1 MKIGIITFCE
11 AVNYGAFLQAFS
23 LGEFLKENNQ
33 DVEYITTRSLKSVYW
48 NVHNLYAYH
57 LDRIAFRNEFRHK
70 WNKAQKKLKKTKKK
84 SGYDLVI
91 IGSDEMWQLNG
102 KTVKPLPEYWGVGI
116 DSKKIITYA
125 VCSNGTSSEQVR
137 GYQFVIDGIRK
148 LDSISVR
155 DTRTQSVYQE
165 LTDKEIDVHVDPTF
179 LVDLRKYAVKPQL
192 DKYLLVYTYSF
203 DADKIK
209 RTKEFAKQK
218 GLKIVA
224 VGNKFDWCD
233 FSLPASP
240 FEVLGLFMNA
250 EYVVTDTFHGT
261 ALSIH
266 FHRQFCTFADG
277 KEKIL
282 ELIKEFHLEHRNAC
296 KYETLSEMEQVPVDY
311 EKVSEELKEKRDKS
325 QRYLRGFIS

>member
-23 LGEFLKENNQ
+23 LGEFLKENDQ
-33 DVEYITTRSLKSVYW
+33 DVEYITTRSLKSFYW
-48 NVHNLYAYH
+48 NIHNLYAYH

-125 VCSNGTSSEQVR
+125 VCSNGTSSEQAR
-137 GYQFVIDGIRK
+137 GYQFVMDGIRK

-155 DTRTQSVYQE
+155 DTRTQSAYQA
-165 LTDKEIDVHVDPTF
+165 LTDKEIGVHVDPTF
-179 LVDLRKYAVKPQL
+179 LIDLRKYAVKPKL

-277 KEKIL
+277 KEKGYFLLQSYIL
-282 ELIKEFHLEHRNAC
+282 
-296 KYETLSEMEQVPVDY
+296 S
-311 EKVSEELKEKRDKS
+311 
-325 QRYLRGFIS
+325 

>member
-203 DADKIK
+203 DTDKIK
-209 RTKEFAKQK
+209 QTKEFAKQK

-240 FEVLGLFMNA
+240 FEV
-250 EYVVTDTFHGT
+250 V
-261 ALSIH
+261 
-266 FHRQFCTFADG
+266 
-277 KEKIL
+277 
-282 ELIKEFHLEHRNAC
+282 
-296 KYETLSEMEQVPVDY
+296 
-311 EKVSEELKEKRDKS
+311 
-325 QRYLRGFIS
+325 